1 MPNHLHMIFTRCGIM
16 PERDMQFVKGGSSD
30 RAKRDLGMRSEV
42 QERGYV
48 DHRIRDADDYAKDAA
63 YIRQNP
69 VEARLVKRAE
79 DYPYSSANVR
89 IDLDPC
95 PQGLKPRISKSA

>member
-1 MPNHLHMIFTRCGIM
+1 
-16 PERDMQFVKGGSSD
+16 
-30 RAKRDLGMRSEV
+30 
-42 QERGYV
+42 V
-48 DHRIRDADDYAKDAA
+48 DHRIRDADDYAKHAA

-89 IDLDPC
+89 AELDPC
-95 PQGLKPRISKSA
+95 PQGLKPRIIRTA